1 MSSSVGIIK
10 FPIDKSK
17 MFQTTNQLRM
27 VYYCFSYINQL
38 FPSIVSVESLG
49 NGNLNENISFE
60 IQDCNYYSRNGRFH
74 GKIGF

>member
-27 VYYCFSYINQL
+27 AYYWVTLINYFL
-38 FPSIVSVESLG
+38 YSIFSVESLG